1 MACSSIVVLPEP
13 AIPSTAIYLLE
24 DDTSIQNF
32 VLYTLK
38 NTGFEAEGF
47 ERPSDFWKRMEEEI
61 PDLLLLDIM
70 LPEEDGME
78 ILKKLRDNRK
88 TKNLPI
94 IMLTAKGT
102 EYDKVLGL
110 DSGADDYVAK
120 PFSMMEL
127 MSRIK
132 ALLRRSEIKEEKKD
146 TYQVEPLY
154 VNISKHIVKVN
165 DEEVNSLTYK
175 EFELLS
181 MLLQHQETVL
191 SRDQILQS
199 IWGYD
204 FDGESRTVDVHV
216 RTLRQKLGDA
226 GKLIE
231 TVRGFGYKIGKAEE
245 D

>member
-1 MACSSIVVLPEP
+1 MDSIKVLVVDDESRMRKLVKDFLSKKGY
-13 AIPSTAIYLLE
+13 IVLE
-24 DDTSIQNF
+24 AGD
-32 VLYTLK
+32 
-38 NTGFEAEGF
+38 GEEAVDIFMNNKDIGLIILDVMMPKMDGWETC
-47 ERPSDFWKRMEEEI
+47 KEI
-61 PDLLLLDIM
+61 
-70 LPEEDGME
+70 
-78 ILKKLRDNRK
+78 RK
-88 TKNLPI
+88 FSQVPI

>member
-1 MACSSIVVLPEP
+1 M
-13 AIPSTAIYLLE
+13 IYLLE

-88 TKNLPI
+88 TKHLPI

-146 TYQVEPLY
+146 TYQVGPLY
-154 VNISKHIVKVN
+154 VNISKHIVKVD

>member
-1 MACSSIVVLPEP
+1 M
-13 AIPSTAIYLLE
+13 IYLLE
-24 DDTSIQNF
+24 DDSTIQNF
-32 VLYTLK
+32 VLYTLQ
-38 NTGFEAEGF
+38 NTGYEAEGF
-47 ERPSDFWKRMEEEI
+47 ERPSDFWRKIEERV

-70 LPEEDGME
+70 LPEEDGIE
-78 ILKKLRDNRK
+78 ILKKLRADKR
-88 TKNLPI
+88 TKKLPI
-94 IMLTAKGT
+94 ILLTAKST
-102 EYDKVLGL
+102 EYDKVIGL

-132 ALLRRSEIKEEKKD
+132 ALLRRSEMTEEKEDSFKIG
-146 TYQVEPLY
+146 PLY
-154 VNISKHIVKVN
+154 VSLSKHVVKVN
-165 DEEVNSLTYK
+165 GEEVTTLTYK

-181 MLLQHQETVL
+181 LLLQNQEKVF

-226 GKLIE
+226 GTLIE
-231 TVRGFGYKIGKAEE
+231 TVRGFGYKLGIPDVE
-245 D
+245 